1 MSDMFDDSE
10 PYDLNIW
17 VESTKSLDEFEHSL
31 AAVVAPLQIQDHRF
45 TLGEIVCAVHAVSD
59 DQPPTFPGI
68 PTARYAFR
76 IDVPT
81 TPWNFWARFDR
92 VLAFALASGLRSK
105 FSCRYLITADLDFFA
120 LFSGT
125 NLPYYINDCFPPL
138 TTGEVGLTAGPSDKY
153 LRVHIPK
160 A

>member
-1 MSDMFDDSE
+1 MSEMFDDSE

-17 VESTKSLDEFEHSL
+17 VESTKSLEEFEHSL
-31 AAVVAPLQIQDHRF
+31 AAVIAPLHIQDHRF
-45 TLGEIVCAVHAVSD
+45 TLGEIVCAVHVVSE

-68 PTARYAFR
+68 PAARYAFR

-92 VLAFALASGLRSK
+92 VLAFALASGLRTK
-105 FSCRYLITADLDFFA
+105 FSCRYLITAGMDFFA

-125 NLPYYINDCFPPL
+125 NLPYYINECFPPL
-138 TTGEVGLTAGPSDKY
+138 TTGEVGLTTGPSDKY
-153 LRVHIPK
+153 HRFTYPS